1 MTKTTFFLIITVL
14 AFICEYID
22 SSIGMGYGTTLTPL
36 LLIIGIQP
44 LQAVPAVLISQL
56 SSGLVASFFHH
67 EFKNVNFNLGSI
79 DTKVTFVLA
88 ICGIIG
94 ATTAVLVAI
103 RLSSFILR
111 IYIGSMVLTVG
122 ILTLTVKVKTN
133 FSWKKILSLGLI
145 SSFNKGISGGGYG
158 PILMCGQILSGTESK
173 HAIGR
178 TTLAE
183 AVTCL
188 ASSLI
193 YIATHVV
200 IYWNIV
206 IPLIIGSILAT
217 PLSAYTVK
225 KIEEKKFKNLVGY
238 ASITLGIITLIKIF
252 I

>member
-1 MTKTTFFLIITVL
+1 MAEITFFLIIAIL

-22 SSIGMGYGTTLTPL
+22 ASIGMGYGTTLTPL

-56 SSGLVASFFHH
+56 SSGLVASLLHH
-67 EFKNVNFNLGSI
+67 KFKNVNFSLKSI

-88 ICGIIG
+88 MCGIIG
-94 ATTAVLVAI
+94 AVIAVLVAI

-122 ILTLTVKVKTN
+122 ILTLTAKVKTN
-133 FSWKKILSLGLI
+133 FSWKKILGLGLI

-158 PILMCGQILSGTESK
+158 PVLTCGQVLSGTESK
-173 HAIGR
+173 HAVGR

-188 ASSLI
+188 ASVLI
-193 YIATHVV
+193 YIATQVV
-200 IYWNIV
+200 VYWDIV
-206 IPLIIGSILAT
+206 APLVIGSTLST

-225 KIEEKKFKNLVGY
+225 KVKERKLKNLVGY